1 MKNVLRWFG
10 KFLLRTLL
18 IVITTAVLLVA
29 GAVGLIYT
37 INYGP
42 SPSARSLFVSSML
55 ETSAAGFLATW
66 FLPTEE
72 IDTILATNKVENFEV
87 ITNPNLVI
95 IQEEQDETVIE
106 KEEKP
111 IEIVK
116 VSGLTYSGN
125 MMIVKDPSRIYVATC
140 QNFNNPN
147 RRGDKLGEMMER
159 ENALA
164 GINGGGFYDPNGKG
178 TGSVPLGFVFS
189 KGEYLYGSDTEKEIL
204 IGFDNNNKLIVGEMT
219 GKEAQELGIR
229 DALSFGPA
237 LVVNGVAADIRGQGS
252 GLNPR
257 TAIGQKADGTVLMLV
272 VNGRQANS
280 LGATYSDLID
290 IMLEFG
296 AVNAANLD
304 GGNSSLMIYDGE
316 QISSSARLIG
326 NREMPACILVERRD
340 SDEEYKGN

>member
-1 MKNVLRWFG
+1 MKAVLRWFG
-10 KFLLRTLL
+10 KFLLRTILL
-18 IVITTAVLLVA
+18 VVTTAVLLVG
-29 GAVGLIYT
+29 GALCLIYT
-37 INYGP
+37 INFGP

-66 FLPTEE
+66 FLPTSE
-72 IDTILATNKVENFEV
+72 IDTILATNKVESFDA
-87 ITNPNLVI
+87 ITNPNLIVI
-95 IQEEQDETVIE
+95 PNEEDVTEE
-106 KEEKP
+106 KEQKP
-111 IEIVK
+111 VELVT
-116 VSGLTYSGN
+116 VSGLTYVGN
-125 MMIVKDPSRIYVATC
+125 MIIVKDPSRVYVATC
-140 QNFNNPN
+140 QNFNKSS
-147 RRGDKLGEMMER
+147 RRGDKLSEMVER

-164 GINGGGFYDPNGKG
+164 GINGGGFSDPGGHG

-189 KGEYLYGSDTEKEIL
+189 KGKYMYGTDTDKEIL
-204 IGFDNNNKLIVGEMT
+204 IGFDNNHKLIVGEMT

-237 LVVNGVAADIRGQGS
+237 LVVNGVAADVTGQGS

-257 TAIGQKADGTVLMLV
+257 TAIGQRADGTVLLLV
-272 VNGRQANS
+272 INGRQANS

-316 QISSSARLIG
+316 QISVSARLIG
-326 NREMPACILVERRD
+326 DREMPACFLVERRA
-340 SDEEYKGN
+340 SDEEYEEN

>member
-1 MKNVLRWFG
+1 MKTVFRRFG

-18 IVITTAVLLVA
+18 IVITTVVLLVV
-29 GAVGLIYT
+29 GALGLIYT

-72 IDTILATNKVENFEV
+72 IDTILATNKVESFEV
-87 ITNPNLVI
+87 ITNPNLVVI
-95 IQEEQDETVIE
+95 PDEVDKTVE
-106 KEEKP
+106 KEQKP
-111 IEIVK
+111 VEIVK

-125 MMIVKDPSRIYVATC
+125 MMIVKDPSRVYVATC
-140 QNFNNPN
+140 KNFNNPN
-147 RRGDKLGEMMER
+147 RSGDKLGAMIER

-164 GINGGGFYDPNGKG
+164 GTNGGGFYDPSGKG

-237 LVVNGVAADIRGQGS
+237 LVVNGVAADVTGQGS

-257 TAIGQKADGTVLMLV
+257 TAIGQTADGTVLMLV
-272 VNGRQANS
+272 VNGRSANS
-280 LGATYSDLID
+280 LGATYADLID

-316 QISSSARLIG
+316 QISTSARLLG
-326 NREMPACILVERRD
+326 DRPMPACFLVERRD
-340 SDEEYKGN
+340 SDEEYGEN

>member
-1 MKNVLRWFG
+1 MKKVLRWFG

-18 IVITTAVLLVA
+18 IVVTTAVLLVV
-29 GAVGLIYT
+29 GALGLIYT
-37 INYGP
+37 LNFGP
-42 SPSARSLFVSSML
+42 SPSARNLFVSSML

-66 FLPTEE
+66 FLPTSE
-72 IDTILATNKVENFEV
+72 IDTILATNKVESFDV
-87 ITNPNLVI
+87 ITNPNLVVI
-95 IQEEQDETVIE
+95 SDEEDE
-106 KEEKP
+106 EEENKQKP
-111 IEIVK
+111 VELVK

-125 MMIVKDPSRIYVATC
+125 MIIVKDPSRVYVETC
-140 QNFNNPN
+140 KNFNKASKP
-147 RRGDKLGEMMER
+147 GDRLGVMVER

-164 GINGGGFYDPNGKG
+164 GINGGGFYDPNGVG

-189 KGEYLYGSDTEKEIL
+189 QGEYMYGSDTEKEIL

-219 GKEAQELGIR
+219 GKEAKELGIR

-237 LVVNGVAADIRGQGS
+237 LVINGVAADIAGQGS

-257 TAIGQKADGTVLMLV
+257 TAIGQRADGTVLLLV

-304 GGNSSLMIYDGE
+304 GGNSSMMIFDGE
-316 QISSSARLIG
+316 QISTSARLIG
-326 NREMPACILVERRD
+326 DREMPACFLVERRD
-340 SDEEYKGN
+340 SDEEYEGN